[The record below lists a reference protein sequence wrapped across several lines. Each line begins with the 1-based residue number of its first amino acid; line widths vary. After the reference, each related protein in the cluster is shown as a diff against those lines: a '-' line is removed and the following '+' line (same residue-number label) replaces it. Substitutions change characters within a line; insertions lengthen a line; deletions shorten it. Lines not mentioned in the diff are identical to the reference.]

1 DKNLY
6 IFNKNGII
14 LAMRQ
19 IKSIVLIIFLTAA
32 VSTIGVLLYI
42 NYRIHDVAKG
52 ITIKSSGADVR
63 IERARYV
70 ETKDGEKEWELEA
83 DSAEYFKDNNLA
95 VFDNVKVIFYS
106 KDGINYILTGR
117 QGKLRNDSKDIDITG
132 EVVLTSDD
140 GYKLETGS
148 LKYIAAFKQIKTKD
162 RVIFTG
168 PDIRIEGIGFMAD
181 MVKEKVYVL
190 TNVRTVLQDAA
201 I

>member
-1 DKNLY
+1 
-6 IFNKNGII
+6 
-14 LAMRQ
+14 MRQ

-42 NYRIHDVAKG
+42 NYRLHDVAKG

-63 IERARYV
+63 IEKARYV

-83 DSAEYFKDNNLA
+83 DSAEYFKDDNLA
-95 VFDNVKVIFYS
+95 VFDNIRVIFYS
-106 KDGINYILTGR
+106 KGGINYILTGR